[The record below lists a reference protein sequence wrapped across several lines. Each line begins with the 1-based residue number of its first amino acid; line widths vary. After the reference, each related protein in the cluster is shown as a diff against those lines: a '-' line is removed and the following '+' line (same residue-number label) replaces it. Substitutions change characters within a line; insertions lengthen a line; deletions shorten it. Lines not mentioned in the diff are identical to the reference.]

1 MPWRPTPGRTV
12 YYRTDHHWTSL
23 GAFYGANAILEAMG
37 RKPLDLSDYV
47 PTTVSES
54 FYGTIFSTSGVRW
67 LPPDSIETYI
77 PEDGVTVTSY
87 PNGKPEPGKLYDAS
101 YLARKNKYA
110 YFLGGNQPLCVVRS
124 EKPGAE
130 GKLLLV
136 RDSYADSLTPFLTE
150 RFAEIHLI
158 DLRYYRAS
166 LQDYIR
172 ENGIDRVLVLYG
184 FSNFTTD
191 RNLFLL
197 AK

>member
-1 MPWRPTPGRTV
+1 MAETMLDASNVGIAKGREGGYACVAPAGTDPTTFIDMTKTLAELCKAPSAV
-12 YYRTDHHWTSL
+12 LKSL
-23 GAFYGANAILEAMG
+23 G
-37 RKPLDLSDYV
+37 
-47 PTTVSES
+47 
-54 FYGTIFSTSGVRW
+54 
-67 LPPDSIETYI
+67 YI
-77 PEDGVTVTSY
+77 SEDGVTVTSY

-124 EKPGAE
+124 ETPGAE